1 MGLSSRKKVLYAL
14 GQFGLVLCAYGVG
27 KFFAAFFVTRSFS
40 DTPVFPEYVY
50 QGYLFGFF
58 TIMGLIIALT
68 RLVDAA
74 AGVLAGHASD
84 RTHMKRGRRTGF
96 MLVSA
101 APLALF
107 SVLVFI
113 PPAEGTSILNAVVVL
128 ATTALFYVFLSL
140 YTTPYLALMS
150 ECGNS
155 TNDRIKI
162 STLMAVATACAALL
176 GDRIVYFVERLG
188 ALTGA
193 PPVLAFRLVLIVYA
207 LVSFLCMIA
216 PALFIDE
223 RRYAKSEPVTGSL
236 SASFT
241 SVLKDTCFKNYLVA
255 DIMYRIA
262 SAFAI
267 AGFSYYVTVLLGLPN
282 SFIVF
287 FLLFIFFAN
296 IAFYVPISLLV
307 QRIGKRRMLFA
318 AFLMLMIFLS
328 ASIFAGTYPVPSVIQ
343 GAILSIL
350 VAIPIAIFTV
360 VPNAIVADLAVAA
373 EKKTGVQR
381 AGMYFGVHSLV
392 LKLGQM
398 FSLVLFP
405 VVMSIGSRRHNGAG
419 IAGLRTTL
427 LLAAV
432 FSLVGFFA
440 LFGYREKE
448 VSSLLEKKD

>member
-27 KFFAAFFVTRSFS
+27 KFFSAFFVNRSFS
-40 DTPVFPEYVY
+40 DAPVFPEYVY

-68 RLVDAA
+68 RLVDAV
-74 AGVLAGHASD
+74 AGVFAGHASD
-84 RTHMKRGRRTGF
+84 RSRMKRGRRTGF
-96 MLVSA
+96 MLGSA

-107 SVLVFI
+107 SVLVFM
-113 PPAEGTSILNAVVVL
+113 PPVEGSSILNAAVVL
-128 ATTALFYVFLSL
+128 VTTSLFYVLLAL

-176 GDRIVYFVERLG
+176 GDRIVYFVDRVG
-188 ALTGA
+188 ALTGSS
-193 PPVLAFRLVLIVYA
+193 PVVAFRFVLFAYA
-207 LVSFLCMIA
+207 LVSFLCMLS

-223 RRYAKSEPVTGSL
+223 RRYAKSEPVTGTL

-241 SVLKDTCFKNYLVA
+241 AVFKDTCFRPYLVA

-262 SAFAI
+262 SSFAM
-267 AGFSYYVTVLLGLPN
+267 AGFSYYVTVLLGLPV

-296 IAFYVPISLLV
+296 IAFYVPISILV
-307 QRIGKRRMLFA
+307 QKLGKRRMLFA

-328 ASIFAGTYPVPSVIQ
+328 ASIFAGTYPIPSVIQ
-343 GAILSIL
+343 GTILSIL

-360 VPNAIVADLAVAA
+360 VPNAVVADLAVAA

-381 AGMYFGVHSLV
+381 AGMYFGVYSLV
-392 LKLGQM
+392 MKLGQM
-398 FSLVLFP
+398 FSLLLFP
-405 VVMSIGSRRHNGAG
+405 LVMSIGARRHNGAG
-419 IAGLRTTL
+419 TAGLRTTL